1 MAKHIIFLALLLL
14 SSQHIPVKISAEFS
28 LHSNLNPT
36 QFIIEECGSTR
47 YPALCIQC
55 LSNYSTRIQK
65 SPWNLAQIALS
76 ISLSRALYLSSFV
89 SKLITGKGMKPI
101 VYRATKDCVDN
112 IGNAVDQLT
121 SSIKELEGMKRPMN
135 DQDFLWHVSN
145 VQTWVSAA
153 LTDQTTC
160 LGGFSGPGTDGYVKF
175 AIRRRVSYCTQ
186 VTSNAL
192 ALINRFAATHA

>member
-1 MAKHIIFLALLLL
+1 MAKHIIFMALLLL
-14 SSQHIPVKISAEFS
+14 SLQHIPVKISAEFA
-28 LHSNLNPT
+28 LHSNPNPIE
-36 QFIIEECGSTR
+36 FIKEECGSTR

-55 LSNYSTRIQK
+55 LSNYSTTIQK

-76 ISLSRALYLSSFV
+76 ISLSRALYVSSFV
-89 SKLITGKGMKPI
+89 SKLLTRKGMKPI
-101 VYRATKDCVDN
+101 VFRATKDCVDN
-112 IGNAVDQLT
+112 IGNAVNQLT

-145 VQTWVSAA
+145 VQTWVSSA

-160 LGGFSGPGTDGYVKF
+160 LDGFSGSATDGYAKV
-175 AIRRRVSYCTQ
+175 AIKSRVSYCAQ

-192 ALINRFAATHA
+192 ALVNRFAATHA